1 MADLVFYYGAMGCS
15 KTANALMTR
24 FQYMDKGLGVW
35 LVKPAIDTR
44 DDVAV
49 DEAGNEIAHVV
60 KSRIGISAFATTIGA
75 DESFF
80 DKYKQRVYLEART
93 DLIIVDE
100 AQFLADWQV
109 DELKE
114 IAETIGIPVY
124 CYGLRT
130 DFKTRLFPGSKR
142 LFEICSKAVE
152 LESICECGKQAI
164 INARFSNGKLM
175 TRGAQVDIGG
185 DEKYKALCY
194 SCWKKLAGESDV

>member
-24 FQYMDKGLGVW
+24 FQYLDKGLKVW
-35 LVKPAIDTR
+35 LIKPS
-44 DDVAV
+44 V
-49 DEAGNEIAHVV
+49 DNRSG
-60 KSRIGISAFATTIGA
+60 SCTIGSRVGIQAEA
-75 DESFF
+75 DAII
-80 DKYKQRVYLEART
+80 DANDNIYIRWYNEARNT
-93 DLIIVDE
+93 KLIVCDE
-100 AQFLADWQV
+100 AQFLTEDQV
-109 DELKE
+109 DQLKY
-114 IAETIGIPVY
+114 IAENNDVSVY

-130 DFKTRLFPGSKR
+130 DFRTKLFPGSKR
-142 LFEICSKAVE
+142 LFEICSKTVE
-152 LESICECGKQAI
+152 LESICECGKPAI